1 MTITIT
7 SIIFC
12 LSLYLFWKSRVNESS
27 SKLALQKANA
37 IKIEKTKQQQRI
49 NSQISELLNKQTKV
63 IREIENKKQQL
74 NEVYIKEKNRLQF
87 QLQEYKATVAQ
98 SKRQAE
104 LSLQQYK
111 TQLKTQE
118 QAAAAPI
125 KAQIQTL
132 MNELTKLKETRAAAH
147 EALLKEQ
154 QVKDNKQQYCLIPSQ
169 SDLDD
174 IAKLQRV
181 KRELHKPRVL
191 SMLIWQTYWQP
202 LAKKQF
208 PLILKS
214 TEIKTG
220 IYKITNLLT
229 GDCYI
234 GQAIDINKR
243 WKEHCKCGLG
253 IDTPLGNKLYKA
265 MMDYGLQNFAFEILE
280 ECPKQQLNEKEKF
293 FIELYQ
299 AKDFGYNATGGNK

>member
-1 MTITIT
+1 MAN
-7 SIIFC
+7 
-12 LSLYLFWKSRVNESS
+12 L
-27 SKLALQKANA
+27 LATTCQ
-37 IKIEKTKQQQRI
+37 
-49 NSQISELLNKQTKV
+49 
-63 IREIENKKQQL
+63 
-74 NEVYIKEKNRLQF
+74 
-87 QLQEYKATVAQ
+87 
-98 SKRQAE
+98 
-104 LSLQQYK
+104 
-111 TQLKTQE
+111 
-118 QAAAAPI
+118 
-125 KAQIQTL
+125 
-132 MNELTKLKETRAAAH
+132 
-147 EALLKEQ
+147 
-154 QVKDNKQQYCLIPSQ
+154 
-169 SDLDD
+169 
-174 IAKLQRV
+174 
-181 KRELHKPRVL
+181 
-191 SMLIWQTYWQP
+191 
-202 LAKKQF
+202 KQF